1 MLARL
6 VTIGNLVPTALVPP
20 GHASGGFLV
29 NVITRKR
36 GLAGLALVGA
46 AAFVLAG
53 CAAAPEEVAE
63 VPEVDFTGCAVS
75 DEGSW
80 NDKSFNEAAYDGLL
94 QAKEELGI
102 KTADAESQST
112 EDFEPNLASMV
123 EADCDIIFAVGFNLV
138 DAVNAA
144 AEANPE
150 SHYVTID
157 GWSNGATNLKPVQYA
172 MNQSSYLAGYLAAS
186 YSTTK
191 VVSTYGGLQIDAVT
205 DFMSGFYFGAKAYE
219 AETGEAVTVLGWDPA
234 AKTGAFTDGFGD
246 TEGAKS
252 ISANQIAQDADVIF
266 PVAGGL
272 FSATAEAID
281 ESGKPVVFIGVDKDI
296 AVTSPEYADKV
307 LTSVEKRMTKAV
319 YDIIKELVDGAEF
332 DGAAYVGTLAN
343 DGTALADF
351 GDFEVSEETIAKL
364 DELKAGIIDG
374 SIDPLK

>member
-1 MLARL
+1 
-6 VTIGNLVPTALVPP
+6 
-20 GHASGGFLV
+20 V

-191 VVSTYGGLQIDAVT
+191 VVGTYGGLQIDAVT

-219 AETGEAVTVLGWDPA
+219 AETGETVTVLGWDPA

-252 ISANQIAQDADVIF
+252 ISANQIAQDADVLF

-272 FSATAEAID
+272 FSASAEAID
-281 ESGKPVVFIGVDKDI
+281 ESGKDVVFIGVDKDI

-319 YDIIKELVDGAEF
+319 YDIIAELVDGAEF

-351 GDFEVSEETIAKL
+351 GDFEVSDETIAKL

-374 SIDPLK
+374 TINPLQ

>member
-1 MLARL
+1 
-6 VTIGNLVPTALVPP
+6 
-20 GHASGGFLV
+20 V

-36 GLAGLALVGA
+36 SLAGFALVGA
-46 AAFVLAG
+46 AAMVLAG
-53 CAAAPEEVAE
+53 CAAAPEEEAE
-63 VPEVDFTGCAVS
+63 VPQVDFTGCAVS

-102 KTADAESQST
+102 KTADAESQTT

-123 EADCDIIFAVGFNLV
+123 EADCDVIFAVGFNLI

-144 AEANPE
+144 AEANPD

-157 GWSNGATNLKPVQYA
+157 GYSNGATNLKPVQYS
-172 MNQSSYLAGYLAAS
+172 MNQSSYLAGYLAAA

-191 VVSTYGGLQIDAVT
+191 VVGTYGGLQIDAVT
-205 DFMSGFYFGAKAYE
+205 DFMSGYYYGAKAYE
-219 AETGEAVTVLGWDPA
+219 TETGTPVTVLGWDPKA
-234 AKTGAFTDGFGD
+234 ATGDFTDGFGD

-252 ISANQIAQDADVIF
+252 ISAGQIAQDADVLY

-281 ESGKPVVFIGVDKDI
+281 ESGNDSIVFIGVDKNI

-307 LTSVEKRMTKAV
+307 LTSVEKRMTSAV
-319 YDIIKELVDGAEF
+319 YDIIAELVDGTEF
-332 DGAAYVGTLAN
+332 SGEAYVGTLAN
-343 DGTALADF
+343 EGTALSDF
-351 GDFEVSEETIAKL
+351 GDFEVSQEIQDKL
-364 DELKAGIIDG
+364 EELKAGIIDG
-374 SIDPLK
+374 TIDPLA

>member
-1 MLARL
+1 M
-6 VTIGNLVPTALVPP
+6 
-20 GHASGGFLV
+20 

-36 GLAGLALVGA
+36 SLAGFALVGA
-46 AAFVLAG
+46 AAMVLAG
-53 CAAAPEEVAE
+53 CAAAPEEEAE
-63 VPEVDFTGCAVS
+63 VPQVDFTGCAVS

-102 KTADAESQST
+102 KTADAESNTT

-123 EADCDIIFAVGFNLV
+123 EADCDVIFAVGFNLV

-172 MNQSSYLAGYLAAS
+172 MNQSSYLAGYLAAA

-191 VVSTYGGLQIDAVT
+191 VVGTYGGSQIDAVT

-219 AETGEAVTVLGWDPA
+219 TETGTAVTVLGWDPTK
-234 AKTGAFTDGFGD
+234 KTGDFTDGFGD

-252 ISANQIAQDADVIF
+252 ISAGQIAQDADVLF

-272 FSATAEAID
+272 FSASAEAID
-281 ESGKPVVFIGVDKDI
+281 ESGKPVVFIGVDKNI

-307 LTSVEKRMTKAV
+307 LTSVEKRMTAAV
-319 YDIIKELVDGAEF
+319 YDIIADLVDGSEF
-332 DGAAYVGTLAN
+332 SGEAYVGTLAN
-343 DGTALADF
+343 EGTALSEF
-351 GDFEVSEETIAKL
+351 GDFEISDEIKAKL
-364 DELKAGIIDG
+364 EELSAGIVDG
-374 SIDPLK
+374 SIDPLS